1 MLTPLMQRIC
11 NLLEQ
16 RVRPQIVERITLK
29 YSERNGGV
37 PPTDARLK
45 ELTDGAFVALRNA
58 IEQAYDLR
66 QSSGDTQNAWRTAV
80 AEFIMRELDVEFPQ
94 LVTL

>member
-16 RVRPQIVERITLK
+16 RVRPQIVERITFK

-37 PPTDARLK
+37 PPIDTRLK

-58 IEQAYDLR
+58 IEQAYDLSK
-66 QSSGDTQNAWRTAV
+66 SSGDTQDAWRTAV
-80 AEFIMRELDVEFPQ
+80 AEYIIRELDLEFPH
-94 LVTL
+94 LVIA